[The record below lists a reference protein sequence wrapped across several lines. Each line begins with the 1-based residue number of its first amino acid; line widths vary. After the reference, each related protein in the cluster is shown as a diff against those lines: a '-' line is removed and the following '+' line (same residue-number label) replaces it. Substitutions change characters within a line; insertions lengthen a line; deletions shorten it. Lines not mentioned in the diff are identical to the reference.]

1 MHCHVDH
8 ANNSGFEI
16 HRETCLQDAKTLLN
30 VHTKLDLV
38 NVAVRP
44 LLFTKLSLFTK
55 SSLIKEYNYE
65 KRSWSFFIKSNLGCT
80 FYLTLMNSLV
90 YSNIDHWGIL

>member
-30 VHTKLDLV
+30 VHPRVDLV
-38 NVAVRP
+38 NIVVRP
-44 LLFTKLSLFTK
+44 LSFTKW
-55 SSLIKEYNYE
+55 I
-65 KRSWSFFIKSNLGCT
+65 LG
-80 FYLTLMNSLV
+80 
-90 YSNIDHWGIL
+90 IH

>member
-30 VHTKLDLV
+30 VHPRLDLV
-38 NVAVRP
+38 NIVVRC
-44 LLFTKLSLFTK
+44 LLYTKWSLFTR
-55 SSLIKEYNYE
+55 SSLDKA
-65 KRSWSFFIKSNLGCT
+65 
-80 FYLTLMNSLV
+80 
-90 YSNIDHWGIL
+90 

>member
-1 MHCHVDH
+1 MQKKIRIMHCHVDH

-30 VHTKLDLV
+30 VYSRLNLV
-38 NVAVRP
+38 NVATRP

-55 SSLIKEYNYE
+55 SS
-65 KRSWSFFIKSNLGCT
+65 
-80 FYLTLMNSLV
+80 TLNKASIMKKGAGV
-90 YSNIDHWGIL
+90 YSLN

>member
-16 HRETCLQDAKTLLN
+16 HRETCLPDDAKTLLN
-30 VHTKLDLV
+30 VHMRLDLV

-44 LLFTKLSLFTK
+44 LLFTKQSLFTK
-55 SSLIKEYNYE
+55 SS
-65 KRSWSFFIKSNLGCT
+65 
-80 FYLTLMNSLV
+80 SLRKASVMKKGAGV
-90 YSNIDHWGIL
+90 YSLNWVFH

>member
-16 HRETCLQDAKTLLN
+16 HRETCQRDAKTLLN
-30 VHTKLDLV
+30 VHSRLDLV

-55 SSLIKEYNYE
+55 SS
-65 KRSWSFFIKSNLGCT
+65 
-80 FYLTLMNSLV
+80 SLHKASIMKKGAGV
-90 YSNIDHWGIL
+90 YSLN